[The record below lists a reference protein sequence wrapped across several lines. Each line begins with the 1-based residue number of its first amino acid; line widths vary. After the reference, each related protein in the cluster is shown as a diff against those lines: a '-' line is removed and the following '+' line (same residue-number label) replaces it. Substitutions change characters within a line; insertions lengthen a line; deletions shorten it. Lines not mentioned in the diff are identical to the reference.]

1 MAKGVPH
8 FFKDVSLFKGKSHK
22 MDDGT
27 VHSGK
32 KHTSASKPL
41 FHLKDLPKSVRRKAL
56 VAMLK
61 NKAKA

>member
-1 MAKGVPH
+1 MN
-8 FFKDVSLFKGKSHK
+8 
-22 MDDGT
+22 DGT
-27 VHSGK
+27 VHSGA

-61 NKAKA
+61 DKAKS

>member
-1 MAKGVPH
+1 MAKGSPH
-8 FFKDVSLFKGKSHK
+8 FFKDGSLFKGKSHK

-27 VHSGK
+27 LHSGA

-41 FHLKDLPKSVRRKAL
+41 FDLKDLPKSVRRKAL

-61 NKAKA
+61 NKAKS